1 MMVRM
6 IKLFCLTALLSIVAC
21 GVSEKALTSAEKKVD
36 ELKAAGVPDST
47 LSTVKVYLYQAKD
60 AQQRGNTGVAKTAA
74 KNMKRELAAVEATYK
89 ENLTRL
95 MPVIDSLRSV
105 IRASR
110 TGLTGMQLKKMDSM
124 MVAVDSFANM
134 KWYLQAY
141 TKAQEIA
148 TAIPQF
154 NKDEERAKEVAREV
168 VGKWVCTNVT
178 KSKEVK
184 GVHAIE
190 KKIFTFIPD
199 GQVTLV
205 ENKKG
210 QSGPFLKE
218 DWEFRSWGKWG
229 CHGDTI
235 HLFINR
241 FASIRQNFERL
252 YVEKEGN
259 RITKKTWKKEPAE
272 TYDSLITDG
281 SQDRYITFDDL
292 KGDFVRSR

>member
-1 MMVRM
+1 MTVRL
-6 IKLFCLTALLSIVAC
+6 IKLFGLTALISIMAC
-21 GVSEKALTSAEKKVD
+21 GVSEKTLSNAEKKIED
-36 ELKAAGVPDST
+36 LKAAGVPDST
-47 LSTVKVYLYQAKD
+47 LSSVKVYLYQAKD

-74 KNMKRELAAVEATYK
+74 TNMKKELAAVEADFK
-89 ENLTRL
+89 ENINRL
-95 MPVIDSLRSV
+95 QPVIDSLRSV
-105 IRASR
+105 IRSARS
-110 TGLTGMQLKKMDSM
+110 GLTGMQLKKIDSM
-124 MVAVDSFANM
+124 MVPVDSFANM

-148 TAIPQF
+148 AAIPQF
-154 NKDEERAKEVAREV
+154 NKDEERAKELGNLVPGE
-168 VGKWVCTNVT
+168 WVCTNIT

-184 GVHAIE
+184 GVHAVE
-190 KKIFTFIPD
+190 KKIFTFNRD
-199 GQVTLV
+199 GKVTLV
-205 ENKKG
+205 EKKKG

-218 DWEFRSWGKWG
+218 DWEFRSWGTWG

-259 RITKKTWKKEPAE
+259 RITKKHWKKEPAE

-281 SQDRYITFDDL
+281 SQDRYITYDDL
-292 KGDFVRSR
+292 KGDFVKSR